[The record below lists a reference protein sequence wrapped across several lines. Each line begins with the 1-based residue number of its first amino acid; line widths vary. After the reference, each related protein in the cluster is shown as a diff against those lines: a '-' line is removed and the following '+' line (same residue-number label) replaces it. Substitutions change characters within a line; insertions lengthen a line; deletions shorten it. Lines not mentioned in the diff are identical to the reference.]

1 MLAKLAEEALQA
13 MLLTSRST
21 RPGSRASVEGQM
33 SAALGARSKLGQL
46 AMALQAV
53 FVRHAQK
60 VAATVSNQTSV
71 CRPDQCKG
79 LLTQRCTHH
88 SLCIR
93 TGDFPAV
100 LFLSPA
106 YLACQVLD
114 LTLLG
119 RIHHLAIDV
128 YIIWLQILGCN
139 PKWLQP
145 QMAVTPN
152 GCSPGCCNPA

>member
-1 MLAKLAEEALQA
+1 

-21 RPGSRASVEGQM
+21 RPSSRASVEGQM
-33 SAALGARSKLGQL
+33 TAALGGRSKLGQL
-46 AMALQAV
+46 AKALQGV

-60 VAATVSNQTSV
+60 VSATVFNQTSA
-71 CRPDQCKG
+71 CRPDQCKV
-79 LLTQRCTHH
+79 LLKYQCRHH

-100 LFLSPA
+100 LCLSPA

-119 RIHHLAIDV
+119 RIHHLAINV

-152 GCSPGCCNPA
+152 GCSPGCYNPA